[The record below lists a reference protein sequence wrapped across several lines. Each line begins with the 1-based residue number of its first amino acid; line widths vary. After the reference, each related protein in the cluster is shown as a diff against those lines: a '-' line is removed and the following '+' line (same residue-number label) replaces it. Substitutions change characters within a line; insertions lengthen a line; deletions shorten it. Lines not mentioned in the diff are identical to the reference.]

1 MKQSDIMIAD
11 NSDKTKIFIV
21 AENLREYT
29 VCCSQKPKQWM
40 ELRLYKMAS
49 ILKNYPWDLSNIE
62 ALALICYET
71 ESMKL
76 K

>member
-11 NSDKTKIFIV
+11 NNDKTKILIV

-40 ELRLYKMAS
+40 ELRLYKTVS
-49 ILKNYPWDLSNIE
+49 ILKKNYL
-62 ALALICYET
+62 
-71 ESMKL
+71 
-76 K
+76 